1 MVIPTLKNILLNIT
15 FSTMNN
21 AVIDLFPLIAESR
34 KRQCADLVTCP
45 VCHVRVPQD
54 KAQAHLENETVRLEK
69 WMRTYV
75 KRSV

>member
-1 MVIPTLKNILLNIT
+1 
-15 FSTMNN
+15 MNN
-21 AVIDLFPLIAESR
+21 AVNNIFPLVAESR

-54 KAQAHLENETVRLEK
+54 KAQAHLESETMRLEK

-75 KRSV
+75 KRSVMRTKSGICLLGLELVS